1 MTGLAA
7 FGKPNDKCIKFFS
20 KLICFRNETLL
31 APDVIGSYPTMV
43 RFVKQIGKKD
53 FAASV
58 QYVFEEV
65 IKDFINHWAL
75 KTGISKVGLCG
86 GVFGNVKL
94 NQKIHQL
101 NSISEIFVFPNMS
114 DGGLAFGAC
123 LDQYPHKLRKIRN
136 VYYGPDFSV
145 KDMEDSLLKNNL
157 DYVKP
162 QNAPK
167 IIAKFLNEG
176 KVVARFGG
184 RMEFGP
190 RALGNRSILY
200 RPDIPEV
207 NNWLNKNLNRT
218 EFMPFAPVTMWEYA
232 EECYVGIEG
241 AKMSAEYMTITFE
254 CTEQMKKNSPGV
266 VHVDGTAR
274 PQLLKREVNPFYYDI
289 LYYFQKLTGI
299 PSLVNTSFNMHE
311 EPIVCNPNE
320 AIRAF
325 KQSKIDVLSLGPF
338 LVVS

>member
-1 MTGLAA
+1 MIPIYSFRNFIFDRQLKKYIEYNKIPKNKIIRSDHHRSHAACAFYSSGWEKGLYITLDGQGMGTTASVNIGSNGKLKCIERIKLPHSIGYFYAGATKALGFKIGKHEGKVTGLAA

-43 RFVKQIGKKD
+43 RFVRQIGKKD

-101 NSISEIFVFPNMS
+101 KSITEIFVFPNMS

-123 LDQYPHKLRKIRN
+123 LDQYPHKLRKISN

-145 KDMEDSLLKNNL
+145 NDMEDSLLKNNL
-157 DYVKP
+157 DYIKP
-162 QNAPK
+162 ENAPK
-167 IIAKFLNEG
+167 
-176 KVVARFGG
+176 
-184 RMEFGP
+184 
-190 RALGNRSILY
+190 
-200 RPDIPEV
+200 
-207 NNWLNKNLNRT
+207 
-218 EFMPFAPVTMWEYA
+218 
-232 EECYVGIEG
+232 
-241 AKMSAEYMTITFE
+241 
-254 CTEQMKKNSPGV
+254 
-266 VHVDGTAR
+266 
-274 PQLLKREVNPFYYDI
+274 
-289 LYYFQKLTGI
+289 
-299 PSLVNTSFNMHE
+299 
-311 EPIVCNPNE
+311 
-320 AIRAF
+320 
-325 KQSKIDVLSLGPF
+325 
-338 LVVS
+338 